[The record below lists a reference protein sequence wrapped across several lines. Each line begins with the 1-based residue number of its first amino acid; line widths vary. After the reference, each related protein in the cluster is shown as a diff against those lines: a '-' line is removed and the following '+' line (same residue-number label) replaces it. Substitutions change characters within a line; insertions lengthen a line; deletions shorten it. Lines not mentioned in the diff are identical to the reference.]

1 MACMVGD
8 NIENKEEGNSIKGWK
23 FMLED
28 YDLRVKKSLMII
40 VPMNIVWLFTKY
52 RWLSIQEYDFY
63 PSNTKYE
70 PILYFNTPI

>member
-28 YDLRVKKSLMII
+28 YDFRVKKSLMII
-40 VPMNIVWLFTKY
+40 VPMNIV
-52 RWLSIQEYDFY
+52 
-63 PSNTKYE
+63 
-70 PILYFNTPI
+70 